1 MVLGHRNPSDIYLP
15 LQEAVR
21 MRDQFRRLM
30 ALQEARATEG
40 VAEV

>member
-1 MVLGHRNPSDIYLP
+1 LTGGYVGCA
-15 LQEAVR
+15 QEAVR
-21 MRDQFRRLM
+21 MRDQVRRLM